1 MNKAFAIRL
10 VCAAAAV
17 CLVAGAAVNI
27 CLSLRPGTAARVR
40 VPGRNIATLVLDPGH
55 GGADGGAVSVT
66 GTSESAINM
75 EIAERCRTLA
85 ALFGVT
91 AEMTRDSEELQY
103 PEDASTIRAKKVW
116 DTKNRT
122 QFINSTENAVLIS
135 IHQNKYT
142 TAGPH
147 GCQVLYAPTPGSRE
161 LAESL
166 QGLLRQAAGED
177 KRNAAL
183 IGEGIYI
190 MNHVTCP
197 AVLVECGFV
206 SNAVEAKRLEDPRYQ
221 LKLAAMIVGGYLES
235 IS

>member
-1 MNKAFAIRL
+1 M
-10 VCAAAAV
+10 
-17 CLVAGAAVNI
+17 
-27 CLSLRPGTAARVR
+27 R

-75 EIAERCRTLA
+75 EIAERCRALA
-85 ALFGVT
+85 GLFGVT

-103 PEDASTIRAKKVW
+103 PDDASTIRAKKVW
-116 DTKNRT
+116 DTKHRT
-122 QFINSTENAVLIS
+122 EFINSTENAVLIS

-147 GCQVLYAPTPGSRE
+147 GCQVLYAPTVGSRE
-161 LAESL
+161 LAEGL
-166 QGLLRQAAGED
+166 QELLRQVAGED
-177 KRNAAL
+177 KRNAAQ
-183 IGEGIYI
+183 IGKEIYI

-206 SNAVEAKRLEDPRYQ
+206 SNVVEAKRLEDPKYQ
-221 LKLAAMIVGGYLES
+221 LKLAAMIVGGYLEG